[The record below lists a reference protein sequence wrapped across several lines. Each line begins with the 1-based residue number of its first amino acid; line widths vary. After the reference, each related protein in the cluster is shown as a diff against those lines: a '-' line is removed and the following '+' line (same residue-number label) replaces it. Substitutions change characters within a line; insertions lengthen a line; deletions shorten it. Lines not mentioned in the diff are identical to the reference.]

1 MLALI
6 AGSAEAAFRDPLWS
20 ARAAALGGSFTAGAD
35 DASAVLW
42 NPAGLGRLLK
52 PTVTATHTQWVQ
64 QTKHD
69 FLAGTQ
75 PTSWGTLGLGVVSF
89 SVSDIERR
97 TTDTDTP
104 DGTFDSRDAAY
115 TFAWGKS
122 LEEDLARRDFTVNA
136 MAISLDA
143 KANEIKIV
151 DPFNG
156 QHDLDFGDIKAVGDP
171 NKRFTEDALRL
182 MRAIRFAT
190 QLAFKIEEKTWGAI
204 KSNATTITKISS
216 ERVRD
221 ELIKILSSDFPAD
234 GVRLLLNAG
243 LLEFILPELV
253 KGAGMMQKGTHH
265 KDDVLTHSI
274 KALEHCKN
282 SNWVVRFATLI
293 HDVGKPA
300 TFIERNGK
308 ATFYNHETAG
318 AHIAKAICDRLHFSK
333 ADKDKVYM
341 LVRWHM
347 FSVSEFLT
355 DAAVRRFI
363 RRIGSDNTTDMLDL
377 RIADR
382 LGSGSRETSWRLED
396 FKKRIIEVQKHIPSV
411 TDLKV
416 NGKDVMEVLKLGPGP
431 KVGEILE
438 ILFEEIIEDPDKND
452 RERLLARII
461 ELSKISPKT
470 PPKETK

>member
-1 MLALI
+1 MIESVQMTINLPAKVKEIII
-6 AGSAEAAFRDPLWS
+6 AFKKAGFDCYVI
-20 ARAAALGGSFTAGAD
+20 GGSVRDLLLDRVTHDWDFTTNAT
-35 DASAVLW
+35 
-42 NPAGLGRLLK
+42 PEEIQRLF
-52 PTVTATHTQWVQ
+52 PDSFYDNSFGTVGIKSRDKEQK
-64 QTKHD
+64 TKDVYHITPFRTEGNYSD
-69 FLAGTQ
+69 NRH
-75 PTSWGTLGLGVVSF
+75 PD
-89 SVSDIERR
+89 SVS
-97 TTDTDTP
+97 
-104 DGTFDSRDAAY
+104 
-115 TFAWGKS
+115 WGKS
-122 LEEDLARRDFTVNA
+122 LEEDLSRRDFTVNA
-136 MAISLDA
+136 MAISFDP
-143 KANEIKIV
+143 KTKKTEVI
-151 DPFNG
+151 DPFDG

-171 NKRFTEDALRL
+171 NQRFSEDALRL

-190 QLAFKIEEKTWGAI
+190 QLAFKIEEKTWEAI
-204 KSNATTITKISS
+204 KSHSATITKISS

-221 ELIKILSSDFPAD
+221 ELVKILSSDFPAD
-234 GVRLLLNAG
+234 GIRLLLNSG

-293 HDVGKPA
+293 HDIGKPA

-318 AHIAKAICDRLHFSK
+318 AHIAKGICDRLHLSK
-333 ADKDKVYM
+333 IDKDKVYM

-355 DAAVRRFI
+355 DAAIRRFI
-363 RRIGSDNTTDMLDL
+363 RRVGPDNTTDMLDL

-411 TDLKV
+411 TDLKI
-416 NGKDVMEVLKLGPGP
+416 NGKDIMSILKIGSGP
-431 KVGEILE
+431 KVGEILAT
-438 ILFEEIIEDPDKND
+438 LFEEIMENPEKND
-452 RERLLARII
+452 REYLLRRII
-461 ELSKISPKT
+461 ELSKI
-470 PPKETK
+470 